1 MINVMIK
8 IFPSWT
14 SLTCVAIYHH
24 HLLEDFVSFRLFVM
38 QKHALYKNNL
48 FNEACYLQTSFGT
61 RISRTSIKLIFKQVL
76 WSIQWPCLQ
85 VQCFIKTHSD
95 WRFSYSLDHYFY
107 IRLTTGSSF
116 FHDLNNKHT
125 TGREFLLFLAIGTWS
140 HLYCNGGP
148 CLLKVCILTVTNKA
162 NH

>member
-1 MINVMIK
+1 MQYAVFKKFLLPMSKTHGITITLNTKM
-8 IFPSWT
+8 FLNEASWT
-14 SLTCVAIYHH
+14 S
-24 HLLEDFVSFRLFVM
+24 
-38 QKHALYKNNL
+38 
-48 FNEACYLQTSFGT
+48 
-61 RISRTSIKLIFKQVL
+61 IKIIFTQVL